1 MYILYIHTLYIH
13 MYIHIMYVYIYTHII
28 HTYVYIHNVCI
39 YIYTHI
45 HIMDYYSD
53 IEKNEILPFAAAWVD
68 LEGIVLSEI
77 SQTENE
83 K

>member
-1 MYILYIHTLYIH
+1 
-13 MYIHIMYVYIYTHII
+13 
-28 HTYVYIHNVCI
+28 
-39 YIYTHI
+39 
-45 HIMDYYSD
+45 MDYYSD

>member
-1 MYILYIHTLYIH
+1 MFIAALFTTAKIWKQSKCPSMNEWIKKNDMY
-13 MYIHIMYVYIYTHII
+13 
-28 HTYVYIHNVCI
+28 VCI

-53 IEKNEILPFAAAWVD
+53 IEKNEILPFAATWVD

-77 SQTENE
+77 SQTEN
-83 K
+83 KK

>member
-1 MYILYIHTLYIH
+1 MYIHIMYVYIYIHTLYIH
-13 MYIHIMYVYIYTHII
+13 MYIYIMYV
-28 HTYVYIHNVCI
+28 